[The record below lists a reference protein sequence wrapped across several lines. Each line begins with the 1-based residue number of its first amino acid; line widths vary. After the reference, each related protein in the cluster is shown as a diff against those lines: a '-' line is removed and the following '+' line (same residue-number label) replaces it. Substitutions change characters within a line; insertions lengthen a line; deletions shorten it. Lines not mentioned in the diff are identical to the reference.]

1 MHHNRKLWKIT
12 LKWQPEINK
21 KNKIKVINLFDLFIY
36 MFIFRIASLIVLSV
50 VFRENSFM
58 MMVVVVM
65 MF

>member
-1 MHHNRKLWKIT
+1 
-12 LKWQPEINK
+12 
-21 KNKIKVINLFDLFIY
+21 VINLFDLFIY

-65 MF
+65 MFWCQEQCSLEKTIVALKAEN

>member
-1 MHHNRKLWKIT
+1 
-12 LKWQPEINK
+12 
-21 KNKIKVINLFDLFIY
+21 VINLFDLFIY